1 MTHLVEKMAYVN
13 DPPWHGIGNRLS
25 EKQPIE
31 IWASQAGMDWQIMET
46 PVVFHAEVGDSKQS
60 GIQYPEKKVLYRSD
74 TQAPLS
80 VVSSRYNVVQP
91 REILEFYRDLTEM
104 AGFELETAGV
114 LKGGKKCWALART
127 NQSTTLKGKDEMRGY
142 LLLATACDGTL
153 ATVAKFTSIRV
164 VCNNTLE
171 VVTSGAGG
179 VKVPHSTSFNAQA
192 VKSELGLALSS
203 WDVFMYQ
210 MKQLSQR
217 KVTALESEQFIR
229 RLFEVGDSF
238 DYAPTNA
245 RAMKSVQ
252 ELFEGRGRG
261 AELASAK
268 GTAFGLLNSVT
279 EFIDHERRA
288 RSIDFRIDSAWFGQ
302 GASVKARALDLASNF
317 LN

>member
-1 MTHLVEKMAYVN
+1 MAHLVHQMAYVN
-13 DPPWHGIGNRLS
+13 NPPWHGIGNRLS

-31 IWASQAGMDWQIMET
+31 VWASQAGMDWHILEA
-46 PVVFHAEVGDSKQS
+46 PVEFRSEGRRNVSAAIEF
-60 GIQYPEKKVLYRSD
+60 PEKKVLYRSD
-74 TQAPLS
+74 TNVPLS
-80 VVSSRYNVVQP
+80 VVSNRYNVVQP
-91 REILEFYRDLTEM
+91 REILEFYRDLTEV

-114 LKGGKKCWALART
+114 LKGGRKCWALART
-127 NQSTTLKGKDEMRGY
+127 NQSTSLKGNDEMRGY

-153 ATVAKFTSIRV
+153 ATVAKFTSVRV

-171 VVTSGAGG
+171 VATRLGGG

-192 VKSELGLALSS
+192 VKNELGVALSS
-203 WDVFMYQ
+203 WDDFMYQ

-217 KVTALESEQFIR
+217 KVNGSEAEKFIR
-229 RLFEVGDSF
+229 RLFDVGDSF

-245 RAMKSVQ
+245 KAMQLVQ

-288 RSIDFRIDSAWFGQ
+288 RSVDFRIDSAWFGQ
-302 GASVKARALDLASNF
+302 GATLKAKALDLAIG
-317 LN
+317 LI

>member
-1 MTHLVEKMAYVN
+1 EK
-13 DPPWHGIGNRLS
+13 W
-25 EKQPIE
+25 
-31 IWASQAGMDWQIMET
+31 
-46 PVVFHAEVGDSKQS
+46 GD
-60 GIQYPEKKVLYRSD
+60 YR
-74 TQAPLS
+74 
-80 VVSSRYNVVQP
+80 
-91 REILEFYRDLTEM
+91 
-104 AGFELETAGV
+104 
-114 LKGGKKCWALART
+114 KKCWALART

-171 VVTSGAGG
+171 VATSGVGG

-203 WDVFMYQ
+203 WDDFMYQ

-217 KVTALESEQFIR
+217 KVTTLESEQFIR
-229 RLFEVGDSF
+229 RLFEAGDSF
-238 DYAPTNA
+238 DYAPANA

-288 RSIDFRIDSAWFGQ
+288 RSTDFRIDSAWFGQ
-302 GASVKARALDLASNF
+302 GAILKEKARVFAVNLTN
-317 LN
+317 